1 MGDNL
6 DAEAAEA
13 PPPPGTNKVE
23 ITIGGHTVI
32 VESADSLDNVVGW
45 ALAIHDHTRD
55 AAKKLQF
62 GFDATGGQFERAE
75 PYIEPSG
82 MEGWEDE
89 RARRLDRFS
98 AQDGTTRRLVVPDPP
113 GHHRARLGPV
123 PVDRARAT
131 VRGPGH

>member
-45 ALAIHDHTRD
+45 ALAIHDHTSD
-55 AAKKLQF
+55 AAKKIPF
-62 GFDATGGQFERAE
+62 GFDVSGGQFERAE
-75 PYIEPSG
+75 PYVEPG
-82 MEGWEDE
+82 LDRWEGED
-89 RARRLDRFS
+89 ARRVDWKP
-98 AQDGTTRRLVVPDPP
+98 AQDGTTRRLGVPDPP

-123 PVDRARAT
+123 QMDRARAQ
-131 VRGPGH
+131 VRGPGY